1 MQNRILRRTTS
12 VLAAVATACAV
23 LAAAAGSPAFGQTA
37 GFDDVPGDAYFTAP
51 VADLSA
57 SGVFDGTLCDE
68 GFCPGEPMDR
78 ATMAVWTVRVLDGQ
92 DPPRVSESR
101 FDDVDADSFYA
112 PFIERMFQLEVTQG
126 CGDGS
131 RFCPDRIV
139 TRAEMAV
146 FLSRAYD
153 LADGPDP
160 GFADV
165 PSEAWFAMDVARLT
179 ASGITKG
186 CGDGT
191 NFCPSQDTTRG
202 QMATFLH
209 RAENR
214 GETEEPTPTFKI
226 NPAMEGGGIIAA
238 SGPAVC
244 GIRTDQTLTCW
255 GYPSNQ
261 WDVPSGKFT
270 AVTAVTAGGWDGWCG
285 IRTDQTLTCW
295 GDFSYNDP
303 STNQTMWEAPSG
315 KFTAVTI
322 SGNHGCGIRTDQT
335 LTCWG
340 DLSRYDPSTGQ
351 SAQWEA
357 PSGKFTA
364 VTISRNHGC
373 GIRTDQTLTC
383 WGDRSY
389 YDSSTEQL
397 AQWEAPSGKFTAV
410 TTSRN
415 HGCGIRTDQTLTCW
429 GDRSYYDSSTEPWG
443 QWEAPS
449 GKFTAVTTSERHDCG
464 IRTDQTLACWGELL
478 SARDEWD
485 DPSGKFTAVIATE
498 MQDPPDEW
506 PWTCGIKVD
515 QTVTCWGLW
524 EGVPGPAW
532 MDRFGPPTDRF
543 GPG

>member
-1 MQNRILRRTTS
+1 MQNRSFRRKIS
-12 VLAAVATACAV
+12 VLAAVATASAV
-23 LAAAAGSPAFGQTA
+23 LSAAAGSPAFGQTT

-51 VADLSA
+51 VADLST
-57 SGVFDGTLCDE
+57 SGVFAGTLCDE
-68 GFCPGEPMDR
+68 GFCPGKPIDR

-92 DPPRVSESR
+92 DPPPVSKSR

-131 RFCPDRIV
+131 RFCPGKIV
-139 TRAEMAV
+139 TRSEMAV

-160 GFADV
+160 GFTDV
-165 PSEAWFAMDVARLT
+165 PSEAWFAIDVARLT
-179 ASGITKG
+179 ASGITRG

-214 GETEEPTPTFKI
+214 GETEEPTQTFKI

-238 SGPAVC
+238 SASRVC

-255 GYPSNQ
+255 PDPDGQ

-270 AVTAVTAGGWDGWCG
+270 AVTAGGWDSWCG

-295 GDFSYNDP
+295 GDLAVQRD
-303 STNQTMWEAPSG
+303 APSG
-315 KFTAVTI
+315 KFTAVT
-322 SGNHGCGIRTDQT
+322 SGGSNMCGIRTDQT

-340 DLSRYDPSTGQ
+340 DLSYLDSSTDQ
-351 SAQWEA
+351 YVQWEA

-364 VTISRNHGC
+364 VTSGGNRFCGIATDQTLTCGGDLSYYDFSTGQSVQWEAPSGKFTAVTSGGNRFCGIATDQTLTCWGDLSYYDFSTGQSVQWEAPSGKFTAVTSGGSNMC

-383 WGDRSY
+383 WGDTPSTW
-389 YDSSTEQL
+389 DSE
-397 AQWEAPSGKFTAV
+397 SGQM
-410 TTSRN
+410 
-415 HGCGIRTDQTLTCW
+415 I
-429 GDRSYYDSSTEPWG
+429 P
-443 QWEAPS
+443 
-449 GKFTAVTTSERHDCG
+449 
-464 IRTDQTLACWGELL
+464 
-478 SARDEWD
+478 WD
-485 DPSGKFTAVIATE
+485 DPPGKFTAVIATLLVDE
-498 MQDPPDEW
+498 PREW

-515 QTVTCWGLW
+515 QTVTCWGLR
-524 EGVPGPAW
+524 GAPA
-532 MDRFGPPTDRF
+532 PTDRF